1 MIICNRSESGIRRLL
16 SKDKQVARDI
26 ADVGLSIED
35 VEDIDSHIKLGRF
48 KEAQDRLLEICGVE
62 KTQLILPK

>member
-1 MIICNRSESGIRRLL
+1 M
-16 SKDKQVARDI
+16 ARDI

-35 VEDIDSHIKLGRF
+35 VEDIDSHIKLGRY
-48 KEAQDRLLEICGVE
+48 KEAQDRLLEICGVD